1 MAASA
6 APVKKPRNRRLRLWL
21 ALGAGIVALLC
32 LGGVGVAVLLYDEE
46 TKIERAD
53 PDQVTSSFLR
63 AYLVNRSDDE
73 AALYSCKS
81 DAQLGQIA
89 SLRTEM
95 VDREQNFGTTV
106 TAVWE
111 SLRVSGTT
119 DGSTSVSV
127 DLVITG
133 SKGGQQV
140 SSRTEP
146 WMFGLL
152 DQDGWRV
159 CSATRKA

>member
-1 MAASA
+1 M
-6 APVKKPRNRRLRLWL
+6 APVKKGRNRRLRLWL
-21 ALGAGIVALLC
+21 ALGAGFLGLLC

-63 AYLVNRSDDE
+63 AYLVSRSDDE
-73 AALYSCKS
+73 AALYSCKEGARL
-81 DAQLGQIA
+81 DEIA
-89 SLRTEM
+89 ALRAEM
-95 VDREQNFGTTV
+95 INREQNFGTTV

-111 SLRVSGTT
+111 ALVVSGTS
-119 DGSTSVSV
+119 GASTSVNV

-146 WMFGLL
+146 WTFGLV
-152 DQDGWRV
+152 DEQGWRV
-159 CSATRKA
+159 CSAAKNG